1 MPPVFIAA
9 LFIIANVWKQPKCPS
24 IDKWIK
30 RMWCTRNGILY
41 SHKKDE
47 IVPFETAWMDLEGI
61 NVK

>member
-24 IDKWIK
+24 IDKWLK
-30 RMWCTRNGILY
+30 RMWYTCNGILY

-47 IVPFETAWMDLEGI
+47 IVPFET
-61 NVK
+61 V